1 MVKLY
6 LNGTELTNFILSTP
20 YKDTIDIELDKLNFQ
35 IKSENVISF
44 SKWDKITY
52 KLQVSKNNTTYDLI
66 SKNFCLF
73 DWVETYEGGFW
84 LYQLTLLS
92 PTKILDNVIING
104 MAETYASSNLYYQFY
119 RVVDKI
125 NAQLKYE
132 NSYNGV
138 QQDELVIK
146 TPNSITSDNLGNLT
160 NYPINDFLWDG
171 QQTAREILQ
180 DICDKADMILIAT
193 DFTLSGNKIT
203 EVYVDAVKKNKQ
215 TNKIQNE
222 TNFKGSDINAIS
234 SVVKGITYHRDN
246 EFNNYNLISLTK
258 NMICKD
264 NKQTMYLPARND
276 DLTID
281 KADTWHIL
289 TDEPIYSLN
298 RVNVMLPIKCKVSY
312 WYLNGNNWVEKIYE
326 TGGSEEN
333 VWLYLPFDI
342 TNYIVEKDVFDA
354 MKLSEQAK
362 HLYFKRGEKGI
373 YGLYDRYKSGLT
385 GLFSNT
391 AMENI
396 ASELTSNVFYNL
408 GGYTDYYNNSNDVVV
423 FSDQYAMPKLL
434 EINGSNVIEYTRQA
448 NEGTSLNPI
457 YVNLHLS
464 SGNKENGAIS
474 GFNRGSTPY
483 YDDGKSALFSVNY
496 QPYTDSVVK
505 IKEAKSNSNGYNV
518 SSIKNQSDR
527 NIDASK
533 YYDSQIALSKKLGQ
547 EEMTLDVMYDA
558 NKLADYYISNEGV
571 YKDAFYQLGDY
582 FGDKTWLLTQR
593 EIEQYGVDKI
603 KCRFTFSKNYN
614 AKNCMINVSRDKRL
628 YGIPLNN
635 YVDRYIVLKKRDE
648 SYRVRKVLIE
658 SYDDFTGNTT
668 TFGYALLEPTKVGN
682 ATRIDYVAR
691 CKDNYASAIERTK
704 YSNTIVN
711 VNLRYTGNISGNND
725 GFRDT
730 INLRVADSGWENLQS
745 HISDY
750 SRLPFILDSDVNS
763 YIVANTDHYYLYDI
777 KKDKMERLIF
787 VFIP

>member
-44 SKWDKITY
+44 SKGDKITY
-52 KLQVSKNNTTYDLI
+52 KIQLSKNNTTYDLLT
-66 SKNFCLF
+66 KNFFLF

-104 MAETYASSNLYYQFY
+104 MAETYASSNLYYQFF

-125 NAQLKYE
+125 NAQQKYE

-146 TPNSITSDNLGNLT
+146 TPNSITSENLGNLT

-193 DFTLSGNKIT
+193 DYTLSGNKIT
-203 EVYVDAVKKNKQ
+203 EVYVDAIKKNKQ
-215 TNKIQNE
+215 ANKIQDE
-222 TNFKGSDINAIS
+222 YNFKGSDRNAIS
-234 SVVKGITYHRDN
+234 SVVKGISYSRDS
-246 EFNNYNLISLTK
+246 EFNNGNLISLTK
-258 NMICKD
+258 NMICRD
-264 NKQTMYLPARND
+264 NKQSAYLPARND
-276 DLTID
+276 DLAID

-298 RVNVMLPIKCKVSY
+298 SLKVLVNVSNISMVVYNPDNTVKYSVSP
-312 WYLNGNNWVEKIYE
+312 LMMTAE
-326 TGGSEEN
+326 
-333 VWLYLPFDI
+333 LDI
-342 TNYIVEKDVFDA
+342 TSYVVEKDVFDA
-354 MKLSEQAK
+354 MDLSQQSK
-362 HLYFKRGEKGI
+362 HLYFIRGEKGI
-373 YGLYDRYKSGLT
+373 YGLFDRYKSGLT

-391 AMENI
+391 ALENI
-396 ASELTSNVFYNL
+396 LDDVQLSFPAYAS
-408 GGYTDYYNNSNDVVV
+408 
-423 FSDQYAMPKLL
+423 
-434 EINGSNVIEYTRQA
+434 
-448 NEGTSLNPI
+448 
-457 YVNLHLS
+457 H
-464 SGNKENGAIS
+464 GNFQDIMNS
-474 GFNRGSTPY
+474 GFFGLFDSNYSSFTKASDMTQITSDNDYRNYGQPSDITPSNFNY
-483 YDDGKSALFSVNY
+483 AKTASYPVYSKNCLFSVNY

-505 IKEAKSNSNGYNV
+505 IQEAKTNSKTQNL
-518 SSIKNQSDR
+518 STIKNQSDR

-558 NKLADYYISNEGV
+558 DKLADYYISNEGV

-582 FGDKTWLLTQR
+582 FGAKTWLLTQR

-635 YVDRYIVLKKRDE
+635 YVDRYIILKKRDQ
-648 SYRVRKVLIE
+648 SYNVRKVLIE
-658 SYDDFTGNTT
+658 SYDDFTNNTT
-668 TFGYALLEPTKVGN
+668 TYGYALLEPTKVGN

-704 YSNTIVN
+704 YSSTIVN
-711 VNLRYTGNISGNND
+711 INLRYTGNISGNDN

-763 YIVANTDHYYLYDI
+763 YIVANTDHYYLQGI

>member
-6 LNGTELTNFILSTP
+6 KNGTELTNFILSTP
-20 YKDTIDIELDKLNFQ
+20 FKDTIDIELDKLNFQ
-35 IKSENVISF
+35 IKSESVISF

-104 MAETYASSNLYYQFY
+104 MAETYPSTTLYAQFL

-125 NAQLKYE
+125 NSQLKFEQTTPSYWSSDGYSLKIVLPSTI
-132 NSYNGV
+132 NSSNIGA
-138 QQDELVIK
+138 LA
-146 TPNSITSDNLGNLT
+146 S
-160 NYPINDFLWDG
+160 YPINDFLWDG

-193 DFTLSGNKIT
+193 DFTISGNKIT
-203 EVYVDAVKKNKQ
+203 EVKVDAIKKNKQ
-215 TNKIQNE
+215 TNKIQDE
-222 TNFKGSDINAIS
+222 FNFKGSDINAIS

-246 EFNNYNLISLTK
+246 EFNNYNIVSLTK

-264 NKQTMYLPARND
+264 NKQSMYLPARND
-276 DLTID
+276 DLAID

-298 RVNVMLPIKCKVSY
+298 NVKIFVPSKLSQSTYVVNAQTVATAEITLNYYYGRV
-312 WYLNGNNWVEKIYE
+312 E
-326 TGGSEEN
+326 
-333 VWLYLPFDI
+333 DI

-354 MKLSEQAK
+354 MDVSQQSK
-362 HLYFKRGEKGI
+362 HLYFIRGEKGI
-373 YGLYDRYKSGLT
+373 YGLFDRYKSGLT
-385 GLFSNT
+385 GIYSHT
-391 AMENI
+391 AIYNI
-396 ASELTSNVFYNL
+396 LHDLQTQNSYPYHLINNGEVVVDYPILRFDTSNKEWTKNLIYTIKDGAWDVNDFYNL
-408 GGYTDYYNNSNDVVV
+408 NLINDDALNEDYAKYS
-423 FSDQYAMPKLL
+423 
-434 EINGSNVIEYTRQA
+434 
-448 NEGTSLNPI
+448 
-457 YVNLHLS
+457 
-464 SGNKENGAIS
+464 
-474 GFNRGSTPY
+474 
-483 YDDGKSALFSVNY
+483 LFSVNY
-496 QPYTDSVVK
+496 QPYTDSVVR
-505 IKEAKSNSNGYNV
+505 ITNIKSNSNGELLSN
-518 SSIKNQSDR
+518 IKNQSDR

-547 EEMTLDVMYDA
+547 EEMTLDVMYDVD
-558 NKLADYYISNEGV
+558 KLADYYISNEGV

-582 FGDKTWLLTQR
+582 FGSIEYEDSPHYTLVDR

-635 YVDRYIVLKKRDE
+635 YVDRYIVIKKRQTTADID
-648 SYRVRKVLIE
+648 KVLLE
-658 SYDDFTGNTT
+658 SYDDFTGNTKT
-668 TFGYALLEPTKVGN
+668 YGYTLLEPTKLGN
-682 ATRIDYVAR
+682 ATRKDYVAR
-691 CKDNYASAIERTK
+691 CKDNYACAIERTK
-704 YSNTIVN
+704 YSSTIVN
-711 VNLRYTGNISGNND
+711 INLRYTGSLYSNDNGFKQDISVYATSNYTWN
-725 GFRDT
+725 
-730 INLRVADSGWENLQS
+730 GWVQQA
-745 HISDY
+745 IADY
-750 SRLPFILDSDVNS
+750 SRLPFIPF
-763 YIVANTDHYYLYDI
+763 ANISSVISNMDLYPLNNV